1 MENKNVGWLLLGISA
16 LIILLIFLFYNI
28 TMSVVRNSRLIQHG
42 DVQSCE
48 MYDSVNYQTYFA
60 LGIAGVLVLVS
71 LFLVFS
77 KPNEKIV
84 VKKIKE
90 HKIEKKV
97 DLSSFRPEEKQAYNL
112 VKENG
117 AIFQADLIEKTGFSK
132 ARMTRIIDKLEGS
145 SLVEKKKK
153 GMTNVFVFK

>member
-28 TMSVVRNSRLIQHG
+28 TMSVVRNSCLIQHG

-145 SLVEKKKK
+145 GLIERKRR
-153 GMTNVFVFK
+153 GMTNVVVLK